1 MKEWKR
7 RFIGSNH
14 KSMGYKGNGV
24 KSGGLP
30 IDYVKRFVD
39 EYRIMVFIETGT
51 AGGESIRAAAEIFE
65 ICWSIEIIENRPE
78 GEFPANVFL
87 RYGDSSK
94 LLKELAKP
102 YKGERIVFW
111 LDAHWSENYEA
122 PEGVNECPLLDEI
135 TAIKGHD
142 ALILI
147 DDARLFLG
155 PHPWPCDYREWPSF
169 QDAFVRLHDCFPKH
183 TITIVDDYIVAIPD
197 YMHDTFRVEWW
208 DRFKIRYPEEID
220 LVKANLRST
229 IEYFKKFIE

>member
-1 MKEWKR
+1 
-7 RFIGSNH
+7 
-14 KSMGYKGNGV
+14 MGYKFQSV

-39 EYRIMVFIETGT
+39 EYGIKIFIETGT
-51 AGGESIRAAAEIFE
+51 AGGESVRAASNIFFE
-65 ICWSIEIIENRPE
+65 CHSIEIIPDRVEGDWSVYENIT
-78 GEFPANVFL
+78 FHT
-87 RYGDSSK
+87 GDSAQVI
-94 LLKELAKP
+94 KEIAKP
-102 YKGERIVFW
+102 YKGQRICFW

-122 PEGVNECPLLDEI
+122 PEGVKECPLLDEI

-169 QDAFVRLHDCFPKH
+169 QDVFIWLHDCFPRH
-183 TITIVDDYIVAIPD
+183 TITIVDDYIIAVPD

-208 DRFKIRYPEEID
+208 ERFKVRYPEEID
-220 LVKANLRST
+220 IVKANLKST
-229 IEYFKKFIE
+229 VEYFKKFIE